1 MDVYTTAGLA
11 YYLHAPQISG
21 LLFEVLRI
29 SESDSRLNF
38 GSRKHVAIILA
49 VRSRYSIVFASPT
62 DRPTRLVAMLLDF
75 ESIGPDRPTRRAE
88 RGERNMGRND
98 PTDRPSARSVAKKL
112 CVRTTRPTLRA
123 ERRNKN
129 VGRNDPTDR
138 PSARSAAGGRNGSEQ
153 PDPRVRGARQKN
165 GDETC
170 TWRDRERTSSVHRS
184 EDGLMTK
191 YIPSIDDES
200 RDVWSGQEN
209 NNKKHARTH

>member
-1 MDVYTTAGLA
+1 LDVYTTAGLA

-75 ESIGPDRPTRRAE
+75 ESIGPDRPTR
-88 RGERNMGRND
+88 
-98 PTDRPSARSVAKKL
+98 
-112 CVRTTRPTLRA
+112 RA

>member
-112 CVRTTRPTLRA
+112 CVRTTRPTDPPRGASQQKCGSERPDRPTLRA
-123 ERRNKN
+123 ERGEGEKW
-129 VGRNDPTDR
+129 VGTTR
-138 PSARSAAGGRNGSEQ
+138 PSRARSAA
-153 PDPRVRGARQKN
+153 
-165 GDETC
+165 
-170 TWRDRERTSSVHRS
+170 
-184 EDGLMTK
+184 
-191 YIPSIDDES
+191 
-200 RDVWSGQEN
+200 
-209 NNKKHARTH
+209 KKRR